1 MTTTKSPKAST
12 RPHRLTK
19 IPGFTHGRKSVYH
32 DNVGESIGDGPY
44 LRIGGAGRS
53 DPAGMI
59 FHALGRGSARR
70 LRKAL
75 RAAGF
80 PSAAAESRF
89 SLDNPER

>member
-1 MTTTKSPKAST
+1 MMTTKSSKAST

-19 IPGFTHGRKSVYH
+19 IAGFASGRRSVYH
-32 DNVGESIGDGPY
+32 DNAGEAVGDGPY
-44 LRIGGAGRS
+44 LRVGCAGRS
-53 DPAGMI
+53 DPAGMV
-59 FHALGRGSARR
+59 FHRLGRGAARR

-80 PSAAAESRF
+80 ASAAAEPRF